1 MTFASK
7 HNLCA
12 CTYTLF
18 SFKPTRLHIHA
29 KQNLFKHVFLFLWCL
44 QEFLLPPVLLMLP
57 SYLIV
62 KGVSYR
68 SLADNTDGQC
78 PSQGSCLGLRLNFLA
93 QCIPTASQVVNL
105 TRFSFCSHATD
116 WLWNIQ
122 NSGSD
127 FEWSNSCHW
136 QLQHYLNKQPVCKTL
151 CLVWS

>member
-1 MTFASK
+1 MCLVHMTFASK
-7 HNLCA
+7 RNLCA

-29 KQNLFKHVFLFLWCL
+29 KQNLFKHVFLFVWCL

-78 PSQGSCLGLRLNFLA
+78 PSQGSCLGLRLNSLD
-93 QCIPTASQVVNL
+93 Q
-105 TRFSFCSHATD
+105 
-116 WLWNIQ
+116 
-122 NSGSD
+122 
-127 FEWSNSCHW
+127 
-136 QLQHYLNKQPVCKTL
+136 
-151 CLVWS
+151 